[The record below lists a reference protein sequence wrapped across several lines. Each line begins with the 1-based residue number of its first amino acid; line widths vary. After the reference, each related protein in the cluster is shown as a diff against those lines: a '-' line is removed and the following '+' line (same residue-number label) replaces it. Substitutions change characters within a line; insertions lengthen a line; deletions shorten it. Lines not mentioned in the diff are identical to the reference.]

1 MLSEEMHVFCTK
13 CGLQNPSGAK
23 YCVGCGTVLRDTPTG
38 PGSPAGSGPGTPS
51 PASASTSLPVI
62 QDYFTHNLVIAI
74 SGFFCCF
81 VPGILGVVGLI
92 NALNVRTH
100 LARHDL
106 AAAQASARTAKTF
119 FTIGLVFLI
128 ILVVFWLAYF
138 GIVMGVVLFDEATP

>member
-1 MLSEEMHVFCTK
+1 MYCSK

-23 YCVGCGTVLRDTPTG
+23 YCVGCGTALGEIPTG
-38 PGSPAGSGPGTPS
+38 PGSPAGSGPGAPS
-51 PASASTSLPVI
+51 PMSSGSAPSVI
-62 QDYFTHNLVIAI
+62 QDYFVHNLVIAI
-74 SGFFCCF
+74 SGFFCCI
-81 VPGILGVVGLI
+81 VPGILGIVGLV

-106 AAAQASARTAKTF
+106 AAAQVSAGTAKTF

>member
-1 MLSEEMHVFCTK
+1 MYCSK
-13 CGLQNPSGAK
+13 CGHQNPSEAK
-23 YCVGCGTVLRDTPTG
+23 YCVGCGTVLGDALTG
-38 PGSPAGSGPGTPS
+38 SRIPNGSGHGAPS
-51 PASASTSLPVI
+51 QTSASASSRVI

-92 NALNVRTH
+92 NSMNVRTH
-100 LARHDL
+100 LAKHDL
-106 AAAQASARTAKTF
+106 AAAQASAGTAKTF